1 MTGYLLDTNVLS
13 ELTREEPDPRVL
25 SFLDA
30 RKGEVWLPT
39 VAIYEAEYGL
49 RLLPVG
55 RRRNLLTV
63 AYAAILEGYGHRV
76 LPLDRLGAEWA
87 ARYRAYTH
95 QVGRP
100 IDLGDA
106 FIAGTARAYGLTV
119 VTRNVRDF
127 EALDVD
133 VLNPG
138 GLSLTA
144 PFANAIASGG
154 AMLRAW

>member
-1 MTGYLLDTNVLS
+1 MTGCLLDTNVLS
-13 ELTREEPDPRVL
+13 ELTRREPDPRVL
-25 SFLDA
+25 SFLDD
-30 RKGEVWLPT
+30 RESEIWLPT
-39 VAIYEAEYGL
+39 IAIYEAEYGL

-63 AYAAILEGYGHRV
+63 TYATILEAYAHRI

-87 ARYRAYTH
+87 ARYRASAH

-100 IDLGDA
+100 VDLGDA
-106 FIAGTARAYGLTV
+106 LIAGTARAYGLTV

-133 VLNPG
+133 VLNP
-138 GLSLTA
+138 
-144 PFANAIASGG
+144 
-154 AMLRAW
+154 WDVH